1 MSRRGIHNS
10 EVDVFLF
17 LCPIPG
23 SVLPSFT
30 RLEVCGARGIGSLP
44 EALIPPVGGE
54 GRRQGVTKGH
64 RGLRVSL

>member
-23 SVLPSFT
+23 SVLPSLT
-30 RLEVCGARGIGSLP
+30 RLEVCGAKGIGRLP
-44 EALIPPVGGE
+44 GALIPPVGGE
-54 GRRQGVTKGH
+54 GRRQVVTKGH
-64 RGLRVSL
+64 HGLRVSL